1 MSDQDNRRSF
11 RISETIYLKHEAL
24 TDEEFE
30 EGLERRKLR
39 LGVDDSAQSKLVDL
53 EARLSET
60 MFMLNPENDQI
71 GRCLTLLNDKLNLA
85 IEQLPG
91 LRRTKAAL
99 TMNPPQTVDLGAD
112 GMVFG
117 SDTMLQVGAKLH
129 VQMLLETDNR
139 FIETFAKVVRATES
153 PNGSDSARPF
163 GIAVEF
169 HGMQPAVREI
179 LIQHM
184 FSKESETLRMRRLQI
199 EEGQFK
205 G

>member
-1 MSDQDNRRSF
+1 MNDKDNRRSF
-11 RISETIYLKHEAL
+11 RISEAVYLKYETL
-24 TDEEFE
+24 TDDEFA

-39 LGVDDSAQSKLVDL
+39 LGIDDGAQSKLVDL

-60 MFMLNPENDQI
+60 MYMLNPENDQI

-91 LRRTKAAL
+91 LRRTKSAL
-99 TMNPPQTVDLGAD
+99 TMTPPQVCDIGAD

-117 SDTMLQVGAKLH
+117 SDTAMQIGTKLH

-139 FIETFAKVVRATES
+139 FVESFATVVRAGD
-153 PNGSDSARPF
+153 PPAGSDADKTL

-169 HGMQPAVREI
+169 HGMQPAVREM

-184 FSKESETLRMRRLQI
+184 FTKESETLRMRRLEI
-199 EEGQFK
+199 DK
-205 G
+205 ADLKR